1 LDLLARSCA
10 GLVQAAT
17 YQLDSIVARIPNG
30 VLAVLTATSLTCCL
44 ASSASRFGS
53 VQPLSSDPD
62 AQVLESPAHYQRA
75 SALSRG
81 ALWATW
87 NQLRGDAYP
96 LDTLDR
102 SLDIGEKIACDARSL
117 IAYRGRSLP
126 YRSTA
131 WVNPAFRE
139 RLERFEDLVRE
150 VALEIYGRAPRR
162 LDHLG
167 AYNCRSTRH
176 HVGRLSEHAL
186 GNALDVSG
194 FEFGPAPKQG
204 AAARLPKGL
213 RGAFRVRVS
222 AHWAPRSDDP
232 AAALHTRFL
241 HELTARC
248 EQRSDVFR
256 VLIGPSQRDH
266 ADHFHFDMSPW
277 HYVNL

>member
-1 LDLLARSCA
+1 MRE
-10 GLVQAAT
+10 AT
-17 YQLDSIVARIPNG
+17 WKLDSLVARIPNG
-30 VLAVLTATSLTCCL
+30 VLAALTAVSLTCCL
-44 ASSASRFGS
+44 ASSVSDFQPRPLQSGS
-53 VQPLSSDPD
+53 AAQAPGSSGAEDK
-62 AQVLESPAHYQRA
+62 S
-75 SALSRG
+75 SGFSRG
-81 ALWATW
+81 QLWATW
-87 NQLRGDAYP
+87 NRLRGDEYP

-102 SLDIGEKIACDARSL
+102 SLGINQKIVCDARPLVAYKGHRLS
-117 IAYRGRSLP
+117 YRG
-126 YRSTA
+126 TV

-150 VALEIYGRAPRR
+150 VALEIYGRVPQR

-186 GNALDVSG
+186 GNALDVAG
-194 FEFGPAPKQG
+194 FEFGAAPKQG
-204 AAARLPKGL
+204 AAFRLPKAL
-213 RGAFRVRVS
+213 RGAFHVRVS
-222 AHWAPRSDDP
+222 EHWSPHVDSAVT
-232 AAALHTRFL
+232 ALHARFL

-256 VLIGPSQRDH
+256 VLIGPNQRDH